1 MLEKIVSWDNN
12 QEALYITEI
21 NKHMA
26 CRFLMFTKFAHDES
40 WNKLYSCRGSD
51 FVNKFCKI
59 LKNNA
64 QEIIN

>member
-40 WNKLYSCRGSD
+40 
-51 FVNKFCKI
+51 
-59 LKNNA
+59 
-64 QEIIN
+64 